1 MALIKLQS
9 NYNPF
14 PPPTRRTAIR
24 FRSGCVGAVYKKA
37 MRSLVTYRISPSQI
51 LAMAMDDSDILMSLS
66 TKGLS
71 SPFTLLKLIIVTI
84 FYSAAIYHVNL
95 TLGIGYAYVVLFP
108 VIALLVSRIGS
119 FYLKKVNKYRSMKIA
134 LMEEFVVN
142 FKTIIMFHYQRTVI
156 ERFMELCR
164 KEFSYL
170 RRMLNWS
177 VKFIPEFISI
187 LLFSFVALENPD
199 KLNPNANLIL
209 LIYILTV
216 QCKWKCNT
224 VVTRQWCEL
233 TRI

>member
-1 MALIKLQS
+1 MAL
-9 NYNPF
+9 
-14 PPPTRRTAIR
+14 
-24 FRSGCVGAVYKKA
+24 
-37 MRSLVTYRISPSQI
+37 
-51 LAMAMDDSDILMSLS
+51 DDSDILMSLS

-84 FYSAAIYHVNL
+84 FYSAAIYQINL

-119 FYLKKVNKYRSMKIA
+119 FYSKKVNKYRSLKIA

-156 ERFMELCR
+156 ERFMELVR

-187 LLFSFVALENPD
+187 LLFSFVALENPN

-216 QCKWKCNT
+216 QCKWMIIWYCFK
-224 VVTRQWCEL
+224 QY
-233 TRI
+233 